1 MAQFLKRHFKD
12 VCHTPWLWSMIY
24 RDQNYRQCNNQNEYD
39 HSNREMVKMVE
50 VINNKTCTGKCHLYV
65 TSIMEYWKRNFFTEP
80 CRTQRFITL
89 PEYWLPTD
97 NIQGWEE
104 LLQPVEGEIH
114 VMVGLSTTLAKYTIR
129 EYKVEFN
136 GLVSAVGGS
145 LGLFLGFSVLTTLQ
159 SAYSCVGRKMN
170 VHYWFWLLSMTAE
183 NTTELQIPLKSTST
197 FLK

>member
-1 MAQFLKRHFKD
+1 MSAILHGCGLWFTEIKTIDNVTIKMNMITVTEKWSKWLKLSTIKH
-12 VCHTPWLWSMIY
+12 VQVIVIY
-24 RDQNYRQCNNQNEYD
+24 
-39 HSNREMVKMVE
+39 M
-50 VINNKTCTGKCHLYV
+50 LP
-65 TSIMEYWKRNFFTEP
+65 SIMEYWKHNFFTEP

-170 VHYWFWLLSMTAE
+170 VYYWLWLLSMTAE